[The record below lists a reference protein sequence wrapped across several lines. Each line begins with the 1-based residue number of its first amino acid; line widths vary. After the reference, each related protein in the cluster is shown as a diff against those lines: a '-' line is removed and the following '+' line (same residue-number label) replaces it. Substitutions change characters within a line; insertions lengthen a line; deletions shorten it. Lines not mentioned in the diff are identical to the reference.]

1 MKRMQGW
8 ETKMQKVGMLSK
20 SQGRCYEYALLRYF
34 QMYPKM
40 YLEREVHS
48 VWVIRTSDLQNAR
61 AIYFFRGWAEQ
72 TVVFVQDLK
81 ILQFSCGSTQ
91 RRQIAGPRTY
101 PPLPFHLPLKV
112 RWGRVSIRP
121 F

>member
-1 MKRMQGW
+1 
-8 ETKMQKVGMLSK
+8 MQKVGMLSE

-72 TVVFVQDLK
+72 TGFRSGSENFTIFLREYPEAPDCRPPHLSTST
-81 ILQFSCGSTQ
+81 FS
-91 RRQIAGPRTY
+91 
-101 PPLPFHLPLKV
+101 PPPESSL
-112 RWGRVSIRP
+112 GEG
-121 F
+121 